1 MKTILVLGGAG
12 YIGSHTVYELID
24 NGYDVVVADNLET
37 GFRKAVHP
45 KARFY
50 QGDIRN
56 KEFCDH
62 VFSSEKIDAVI
73 HFAANSQ
80 VGESMVNPLK
90 YYDNNLGGT
99 RTMLQ
104 SMIEHGVKYIV
115 FSSTA
120 ATLRRAGACPHS
132 GNRPDAPHKLLRRH
146 EAGDG
151 ADVLLGVRR
160 ARDSFCR
167 AALLL
172 TPAAHICPARSA
184 RRTIPKRT

>member
-120 ATLRRAGACPHS
+120 ATYGEPERIPRTATATRSWRWSGCSIGRPLRTGFILSRCATS
-132 GNRPDAPHKLLRRH
+132 
-146 EAGDG
+146 
-151 ADVLLGVRR
+151 
-160 ARDSFCR
+160 
-167 AALLL
+167 
-172 TPAAHICPARSA
+172 TPAARICPVRSA
-184 RRTIPKRT
+184 RRIIPKRT

>member
-1 MKTILVLGGAG
+1 MEAICRYFGEKRFHFMKTILVLGGAG

-80 VGESMVNPLK
+80 VGESMVIPSNTTTTTSAVR
-90 YYDNNLGGT
+90 G
-99 RTMLQ
+99 RC
-104 SMIEHGVKYIV
+104 S
-115 FSSTA
+115 
-120 ATLRRAGACPHS
+120 RA
-132 GNRPDAPHKLLRRH
+132 
-146 EAGDG
+146 
-151 ADVLLGVRR
+151 
-160 ARDSFCR
+160 
-167 AALLL
+167 
-172 TPAAHICPARSA
+172 
-184 RRTIPKRT
+184 